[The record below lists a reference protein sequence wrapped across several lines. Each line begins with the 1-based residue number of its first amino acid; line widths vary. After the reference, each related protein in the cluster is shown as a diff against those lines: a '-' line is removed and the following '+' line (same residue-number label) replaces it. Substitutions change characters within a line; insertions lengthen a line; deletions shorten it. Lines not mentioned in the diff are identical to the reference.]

1 MNTKNRNKI
10 IITPEEAGERLDSLL
25 CTLYPGLSRSR
36 IQKEIKNGCI
46 LVNKAAAKPSKILKI
61 EDEID
66 ISIEEPAKIEILP
79 ENLLLKI
86 LYEDEKC
93 AVILKPKNM
102 LTHPT
107 AKETSGTLVNAL
119 LYHFKTLSDCNG
131 EFRPGI
137 VHRLDRNT
145 SGLLL
150 IAKTNDSYE
159 NLKLQMQNRTI
170 EKRYYAVVSGNFEN
184 EEGTISTNLG
194 RHPSKPEKM
203 AVCADGKPAITH
215 YSVAERFK
223 GYTLLDIK
231 LETGR
236 THQIRVHMAHIGHP
250 IVNDSFYGGAKIP
263 VKTTEQALQA
273 YSLTFVSPAD
283 GQERTISTDFDDDII
298 KVLNYLRSTK

>member
-1 MNTKNRNKI
+1 MSTKNRNKI

-46 LVNKAAAKPSKILKI
+46 LVNKAVAKPSKILKI

-79 ENLLLKI
+79 ENLPLKI

-107 AKETSGTLVNAL
+107 AKETSGTLGNAL

-184 EEGTISTNLG
+184 EEGTISKILTTNCIYQT
-194 RHPSKPEKM
+194 PELLSREWYIN
-203 AVCADGKPAITH
+203 VD
-215 YSVAERFK
+215 VAK
-223 GYTLLDIK
+223 YTAYFIDRLNHDSSISDLLNPYK
-231 LETGR
+231 
-236 THQIRVHMAHIGHP
+236 
-250 IVNDSFYGGAKIP
+250 KIEKC
-263 VKTTEQALQA
+263 VEA
-273 YSLTFVSPAD
+273 YKN
-283 GQERTISTDFDDDII
+283 R
-298 KVLNYLRSTK
+298 